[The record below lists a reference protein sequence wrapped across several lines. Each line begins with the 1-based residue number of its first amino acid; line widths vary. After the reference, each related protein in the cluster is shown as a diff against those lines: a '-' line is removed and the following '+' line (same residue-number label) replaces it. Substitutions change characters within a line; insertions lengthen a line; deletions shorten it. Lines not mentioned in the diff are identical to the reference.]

1 MLVKNNAKRP
11 IQHTFY
17 NDKQELQIV
26 EILGGEVKEIQND
39 IAELWLKHGLVVE
52 YVEPKKAKEEKE
64 ELLAKIA
71 KLEAEL
77 AAKKEEKELV
87 YVEEKQ
93 AIMTK
98 KEANKTTKKGK

>member
-1 MLVKNNAKRP
+1 MLVKNNSKRP
-11 IQHTFY
+11 IQHSFY
-17 NDKQELQIV
+17 NEKQELIIV
-26 EILGGEVKEIQND
+26 EIAGGEIKDINDEI
-39 IAELWLKHGLVVE
+39 AKLWLKNGLVIE

-87 YVEEKQ
+87 YVEEEQ

-98 KEANKTTKKGK
+98 KEANKKTKKGK